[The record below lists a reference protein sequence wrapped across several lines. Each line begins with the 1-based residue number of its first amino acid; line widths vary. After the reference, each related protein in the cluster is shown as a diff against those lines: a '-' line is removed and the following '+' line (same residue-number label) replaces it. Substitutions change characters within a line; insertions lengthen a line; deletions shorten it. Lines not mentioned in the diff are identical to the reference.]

1 MKKLFYIVVGAIF
14 LFASCQSDLIENDDS
29 ILNQVSKSDNVM
41 KVNKEINKV
50 KKEIT
55 FMSYEGIIEFI
66 PNQGD
71 CAVQFMQTGG
81 GIASHIGKY
90 ALVNTAC
97 AGPDGL
103 GEMLGVITAANGDEI
118 YTRLDNIKCDINPEI
133 GFCPGEY
140 ATFTYEIAG
149 GSGRFDEADGWI
161 YIYGIFVPE
170 GPFGGAIGWG
180 TITY

>member
-81 GIASHIGKY
+81 FQGDKRRYRKQDLEPGKY
-90 ALVNTAC
+90 
-97 AGPDGL
+97 
-103 GEMLGVITAANGDEI
+103 
-118 YTRLDNIKCDINPEI
+118 K
-133 GFCPGEY
+133 
-140 ATFTYEIAG
+140 
-149 GSGRFDEADGWI
+149 
-161 YIYGIFVPE
+161 
-170 GPFGGAIGWG
+170 
-180 TITY
+180 